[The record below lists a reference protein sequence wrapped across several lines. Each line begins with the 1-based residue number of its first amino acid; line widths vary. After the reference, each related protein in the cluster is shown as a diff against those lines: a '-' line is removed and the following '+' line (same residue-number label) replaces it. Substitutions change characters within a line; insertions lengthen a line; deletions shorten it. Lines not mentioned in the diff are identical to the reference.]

1 MRIDGALNPLI
12 ALAGAQATLTPQ
24 GFSLQQADAP
34 ARIDTAAIPAGLDP
48 YRSAESDPRF
58 EAQLAAQQTRD
69 AARAAFRE
77 EIEKTPM
84 ERLREEIMES
94 LGLDEDDLNAMA
106 PEERRAI
113 EEQIA
118 RLIAERL
125 TQTAQ
130 ASSGQQNEK
139 RSPIDVLA

>member
-1 MRIDGALNPLI
+1 MRIDGALNPLL
-12 ALAGAQATLTPQ
+12 ALTGAQATLTPQ
-24 GFSLQQADAP
+24 AFSLESAEAP
-34 ARIDTAAIPAGLDP
+34 ARVDRTAIPAGLDP
-48 YRSAESDPRF
+48 YRSADSDPRF
-58 EAQLAAQQTRD
+58 AAQLAAQQTRD

-84 ERLREEIMES
+84 ERLREEIMEA
-94 LGLDEDDLNAMA
+94 LGIDEEDLNAMA
-106 PEERRAI
+106 PEERRAV

-139 RSPIDVLA
+139 RTPLDVLA

>member
-12 ALAGAQATLTPQ
+12 ALTGAQATLTPQ
-24 GFSLQQADAP
+24 AFSLQQAGGFQPVD
-34 ARIDTAAIPAGLDP
+34 RTAIPAGLDP
-48 YRSAESDPRF
+48 YRSADSDPRF
-58 EAQLAAQQTRD
+58 QAQMAAQETRA

-94 LGLDEDDLNAMA
+94 LGIDEDDLNAMG

-118 RLIAERL
+118 RMIAERL
-125 TQTAQ
+125 TQASQ
-130 ASSGQQNEK
+130 ASSGEQNEK